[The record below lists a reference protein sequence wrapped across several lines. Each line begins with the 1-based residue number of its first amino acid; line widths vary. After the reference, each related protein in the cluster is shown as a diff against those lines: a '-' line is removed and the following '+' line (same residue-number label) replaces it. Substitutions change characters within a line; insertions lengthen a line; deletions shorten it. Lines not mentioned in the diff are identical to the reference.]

1 MLILVKRIV
10 WKQNPTRKMST
21 IRTTAARRCELQS
34 PSLRR
39 VTKECQLHST
49 HENVHTCHSPAQTI
63 LVGLLCVLVLHPLTW
78 RHGCVIYGTVQ
89 WRSFVLSE
97 VETGLALRGQ
107 ASQQAHTGPDS
118 TPLEIATGLRTFF
131 FNYRI
136 FREVC
141 LPRIKIVSTVKFE
154 WVNFFAL
161 SVNFHEQSFK
171 VVCGVRLAINSITNL
186 VNMAAFRILTEI
198 WFK

>member
-1 MLILVKRIV
+1 MKAKPNTENVDNQDNSCPKMWV
-10 WKQNPTRKMST
+10 AVAVTEKSHKGMST
-21 IRTTAARRCELQS
+21 AFNAWKCAHMPQPGS
-34 PSLRR
+34 DNPST
-39 VTKECQLHST
+39 V
-49 HENVHTCHSPAQTI
+49 
-63 LVGLLCVLVLHPLTW
+63 VGLLCVLVLHPLTW

-97 VETGLALRGQ
+97 VETGLARALRGQ